1 MNFGEILDRWEKQTP
16 ENRVY
21 NKDKTGDQASLGDAS
36 SDATVTRNRQKNSAR
51 RSKLLSKK
59 PDASID
65 LHGLSTEEAWIA
77 LQNFFLDS
85 QQKGLEKIRIIHGKG
100 NHWALDSSDAG
111 ASRRDSIGS
120 KSPSGVL
127 RDLSRRFIESCPFA
141 GESGHSSAREGGS
154 GATWVI
160 LK

>member
-1 MNFGEILDRWEKQTP
+1 MNFAEILDKWEKQTP

-21 NKDKTGDQASLGDAS
+21 DKSKSGDDAS
-36 SDATVTRNRQKNSAR
+36 PDVSDFPEKQRSSAH
-51 RSKLLSKK
+51 RSKLLRKK

-65 LHGLSTEEAWIA
+65 LHGLTSEEAWMA
-77 LQNFFLDS
+77 LQNFFLES
-85 QQKGLEKIRIIHGKG
+85 RRNGLEKIRIIHGKG
-100 NHWALDSSDAG
+100 NHWAPDSLAAG
-111 ASRRDSIGS
+111 I
-120 KSPSGVL
+120 L

-141 GESGHSSAREGGS
+141 GESGLSSAKEGGS